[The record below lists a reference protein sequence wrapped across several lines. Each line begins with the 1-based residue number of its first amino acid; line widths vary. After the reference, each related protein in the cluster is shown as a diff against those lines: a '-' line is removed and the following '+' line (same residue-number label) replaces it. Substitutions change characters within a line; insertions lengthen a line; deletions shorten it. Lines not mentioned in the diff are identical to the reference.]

1 MILSHNRLIRIRA
14 DDTVMDFFRGE
25 PYMIRR
31 SRGYAPLPFMTS
43 APWKGEVLAVGGE
56 LKNTFCVG
64 KNALFYPSPYI
75 GDMGDVRT
83 IRALHESVERMCRL
97 LETKRCW

>member
-1 MILSHNRLIRIRA
+1 MGLCDVILSHDRLIRIRA

-31 SRGYAPLPFMTS
+31 SRGYAPA
-43 APWKGEVLAVGGE
+43 APVMMSRNWQGEVLAVGGE

-64 KNALFYPSPYI
+64 K
-75 GDMGDVRT
+75 
-83 IRALHESVERMCRL
+83 
-97 LETKRCW
+97 K